1 MIFNLVVLLQC
12 SSCLLWCLSDRM
24 DIYTLNQKSSHFS
37 LSMTKMS
44 KMTNANLPSHDR
56 LPMPFMYLHSAAH
69 QRASYLMH
77 DHINSLP
84 QFLFIDLCFSFGE
97 SFYYKNS
104 NFPKLLF
111 HFIHQNS
118 LIACGKNWV
127 QVHSTRVSPFST
139 FILKFPI

>member
-1 MIFNLVVLLQC
+1 MIFNLVVLLHC

-44 KMTNANLPSHDR
+44 KMKNANLPSHDR

-77 DHINSLP
+77 GHINSLP
-84 QFLFIDLCFSFGE
+84 QFLFIDLCFS
-97 SFYYKNS
+97 
-104 NFPKLLF
+104 L
-111 HFIHQNS
+111 
-118 LIACGKNWV
+118 
-127 QVHSTRVSPFST
+127 VSPFTTKIVISQNSC
-139 FILKFPI
+139 FISSPYYMCISIFHILFWSFQYNEGTYMCRHAKPT